1 MLDIRTRTRDSQM
14 GIVRNRRIV
23 YSVYFNVGNIN
34 RKRSIVLTAVF
45 ILSVYRNSTRFRSSS
60 DAQKIAEQNTYSR

>member
-14 GIVRNRRIV
+14 GTVRNRRIV